1 MLTQKKLQAQ
11 VVQVGVD
18 HGAIPDHVAII
29 MDGNGRWASARS
41 RPRTEGHRAGTGNV
55 RRIVQ
60 HLARKGVK
68 HVTLFAFSTENWER
82 PAEEVSFLM
91 ELVREVIK
99 TEVAELHRQGIRVRH
114 LGTLD
119 RLDPGFRQEIENA
132 VALTALNQGMTLN
145 VAFNYGGRDE
155 IVRAVRR
162 IVESRVP
169 VEDVDEALVRRH
181 LFCPELPDPDLMIR
195 TGGEFRISNFLLFQS
210 AYSEFY
216 STETNWPDFGP
227 EDVDRGRKPTC
238 GGNDASARSSD
249 RPVRWQCPS
258 RRAQPRPPRPVQLAQ
273 ERCEPG

>member
-227 EDVDRGRKPTC
+227 EDVDR
-238 GGNDASARSSD
+238 ALEAYAR
-249 RPVRWQCPS
+249 RQ
-258 RRAQPRPPRPVQLAQ
+258 RRFGKVI
-273 ERCEPG
+273 